1 MHLAQGT
8 LTTSVTLLTSVAA
21 LTAVGLACYGARR
34 EVTQRKMPALFAM
47 SGFVFLAQMVNCSM
61 GFGFSGHLLGGA
73 LLAVLFG
80 PWSAMLAM
88 ATILTAQVVLLG
100 DGSLTTL
107 GANFLTMGVVSVWV
121 GYAFFHALKPDANIL
136 KDDMG
141 EVGRGQLLAL
151 GVAAYLSTVAAA
163 VTLAIIM
170 GAQLSSL
177 LFTHSMIGILEFV
190 ISALVFRL
198 CAVASKGA
206 RRRQGFGLRWKPIAL
221 TSLLAFCLIP
231 FSSQLPDG
239 LEYVLDSSQVRAE

>member
-21 LTAVGLACYGARR
+21 LTAVGVACYGARR

-107 GANFLTMGVVSVWV
+107 GANFLTMGVVLVWV
-121 GYAFFHALKPDANIL
+121 GYAFFHALKPDANIQQ
-136 KDDMG
+136 DGVD
-141 EVGRGQLLAL
+141 RGQVLAL
-151 GVAAYLSTVAAA
+151 GVAAYLSTVSAA
-163 VTLAIIM
+163 VGLAFIL
-170 GAQLSSL
+170 GGQFGSL
-177 LFTHSMIGILEFV
+177 LYTHSVIGMLESA
-190 ISALVFRL
+190 ISGLVFAL
-198 CAVASKGA
+198 CAVASKDVRSGLVHE
-206 RRRQGFGLRWKPIAL
+206 LRWKPVAVFC
-221 TSLLAFCLIP
+221 LLALSFVP

-239 LEYVLDSSQVRAE
+239 LEYVLDSSLAVAK